1 MIHNIYIPT
10 YRLENWEKTMVWTQ
24 KICNNCAKCVCSL
37 WRGQLRMRIQIIWKK
52 EKKYPLQKCVIGGQ
66 SKKLIWKK
74 NGYFWEMFP
83 YLFLEIFQIFSS
95 NVSVFCNLDSEWSI
109 KVEIHSRKWK
119 SKSRRN
125 QEVEGDKVM
134 RMRVLHTSW
143 AGFWPVY
150 DQFPGRVP
158 QPRNSFAAQ
167 I

>member
-1 MIHNIYIPT
+1 MA
-10 YRLENWEKTMVWTQ
+10 WTQ
-24 KICNNCAKCVCSL
+24 KICNNYAKCVCSL
-37 WRGQLRMRIQIIWKK
+37 WRGQFRRRIQIIWNKR
-52 EKKYPLQKCVIGGQ
+52 KKYPLQKSVIGGE
-66 SKKLIWKK
+66 SKKLICKNSGFFWKML
-74 NGYFWEMFP
+74 YFP
-83 YLFLEIFQIFSS
+83 HLFLEIFQIFSS

-125 QEVEGDKVM
+125 QEVEEDKVM
-134 RMRVLHTSW
+134 RMRVLGTSW
-143 AGFWPVY
+143 AGFRPVY